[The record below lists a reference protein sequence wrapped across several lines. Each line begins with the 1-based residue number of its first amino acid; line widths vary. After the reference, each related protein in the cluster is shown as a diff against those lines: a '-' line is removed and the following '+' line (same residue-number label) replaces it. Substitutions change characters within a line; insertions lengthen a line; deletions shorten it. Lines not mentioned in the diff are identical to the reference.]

1 MDNPLILRELRSGGN
16 LLPGS
21 ALTLEENVVA
31 GAALLERAR
40 LEAWSDEQVVS
51 RVLGGDTALYELLI
65 RRHNQRLYRVARAIL
80 RDDAEAE
87 DVMQDAYVRAYQHLA
102 DFEGRA
108 KFSTWLTRI
117 AVHEALARSRRHSRF
132 RPLDNSEESPGG
144 VMRSSTGRNPEEAA
158 YDRELGDVLEQAILQ
173 SPEDHRLVFML
184 RDVEGMSTDETA
196 ECLNISS
203 ENVKVRLHRARAGLR
218 KDLYARAGATTVQS
232 FQFHATRC
240 DQVVRN
246 VFRELRFAE

>member
-1 MDNPLILRELRSGGN
+1 MAS
-16 LLPGS
+16 
-21 ALTLEENVVA
+21 V
-31 GAALLERAR
+31 ALLEQAR
-40 LEAWSDEQVVS
+40 QEAWSDEQVVS
-51 RVLGGDTALYELLI
+51 RVLGGETALYELLM

-132 RPLDNSEESPGG
+132 QSLDNSEDFKGG
-144 VMRSSTGRNPEEAA
+144 VMKSLASNRRNPEEAA
-158 YDRELGDVLEQAILQ
+158 YDRELGDVLEEAILRL
-173 SPEDHRLVFML
+173 PEDRRLVFML
-184 RDVEGMSTDETA
+184 RDVEGLSTEETA
-196 ECLNISS
+196 ECLNLSL

-218 KDLYARAGATTVQS
+218 KDLYGQIGANTAQS

-240 DQVVRN
+240 DRIVNN
-246 VFRELRFAE
+246 VFRALGLPE

>member
-1 MDNPLILRELRSGGN
+1 MAS
-16 LLPGS
+16 
-21 ALTLEENVVA
+21 
-31 GAALLERAR
+31 AALLEQAKQ
-40 LEAWSDEQVVS
+40 EAWSDEQVVS
-51 RVLGGDTALYELLI
+51 RVLGGETALYELLM

-102 DFEGRA
+102 DFQGRA

-132 RPLDNSEESPGG
+132 QSLDNSEESTGG
-144 VMRSSTGRNPEEAA
+144 VMRSLASDGRNPEEAA
-158 YDRELGDVLEQAILQ
+158 YDRELGGVLEEAILRL
-173 SPEDHRLVFML
+173 PEDHRLVFML
-184 RDVEGMSTDETA
+184 RDVEGLSTEETA
-196 ECLNISS
+196 ECLDLSL

-218 KDLYARAGATTVQS
+218 KNLFAQLGANTVRS

-240 DQVVRN
+240 DRIVKN
-246 VFRELRFAE
+246 VFRALGFPE